1 MAYTKIAN
9 VGEIPESG
17 VLAVKIGLTKI
28 VVIRE
33 PSGEIFAL
41 EDRCSHANVRLSKGK
56 CSGGELECPA
66 HGAKFDVRTGK
77 NLCLPAVAPVKTYKV
92 QVSGEEILVEI

>member
-1 MAYTKIAN
+1 MAYIKIAN
-9 VGEIPESG
+9 VGDIPENG
-17 VLAVKIGLTKI
+17 LLAVKVGLTKI

-33 PSGEIFAL
+33 SNGEIFAL

-56 CSGGELECPA
+56 CYGGELECPA
-66 HGAKFDVRTGK
+66 HGAKFDVRSGN

-92 QVSGEEILVEI
+92 QVSGDDILVEL